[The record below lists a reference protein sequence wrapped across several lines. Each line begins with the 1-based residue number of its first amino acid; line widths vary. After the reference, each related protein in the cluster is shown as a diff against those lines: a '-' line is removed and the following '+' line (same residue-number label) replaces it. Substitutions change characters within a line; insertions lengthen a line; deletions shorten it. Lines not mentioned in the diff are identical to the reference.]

1 MVARYRIVGNIDVSD
16 AFLPDRQNL
25 THQIFKAI
33 QCLVKN
39 SDHPSKY
46 LPSNI

>member
-1 MVARYRIVGNIDVSD
+1 MVARYRIAGNFDISD
-16 AFLPDRQNL
+16 TFLPDRQNL

-33 QCLVKN
+33 QCLVKD